1 MNKVS
6 VTHQNGQ
13 LKLSGKLDFQSV
25 AELLAS
31 DQSWLNDVDININL
45 ADISH
50 SNSAGLA
57 LLLEWLKKA
66 RQKNIQ
72 IKFHNVP
79 EQLLVIARAYGVEE
93 NLPIV

>member
-6 VTHQNGQ
+6 VSHQNGQ

-45 ADISH
+45 TDISH

-66 RQKNIQ
+66 REKNIQ

-79 EQLLVIARAYGVEE
+79 EQLLVIARAYGIEE